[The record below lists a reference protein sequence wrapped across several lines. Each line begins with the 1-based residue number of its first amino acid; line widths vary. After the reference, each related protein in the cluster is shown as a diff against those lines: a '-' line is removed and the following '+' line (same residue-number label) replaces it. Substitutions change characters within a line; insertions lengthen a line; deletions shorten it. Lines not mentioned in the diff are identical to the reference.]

1 VRLGLFGELGLV
13 QEISCRGGQ
22 RPVPILAIIYCKDR
36 NRTEEIARKN
46 PDAGDVWLWVAV
58 DADSKLVPSWRLGQR
73 DLATA
78 TDFVNDLAKRV
89 KGRVQITTDA
99 LKTYVN
105 VIEDAFG
112 SEADFAQL
120 HKVYRARNLVK
131 VYTRAQQNRHSVNHR
146 KTHPHL
152 QSTVPSGYG
161 SCNDT
166 AGT

>member
-58 DADSKLVPSWRLGQR
+58 DADSKLVLSWRLGQR

-99 LKTYVN
+99 LKR
-105 VIEDAFG
+105 IHH
-112 SEADFAQL
+112 AQHAL
-120 HKVYRARNLVK
+120 GDCERRQDNDS
-131 VYTRAQQNRHSVNHR
+131 YTNSQV
-146 KTHPHL
+146 
-152 QSTVPSGYG
+152 
-161 SCNDT
+161 
-166 AGT
+166 